1 MQIINKI
8 LQPRQKNGKGY
19 ESAKKI
25 KEMNKKEM
33 RDKID
38 RVKKLRSYSLKETD
52 NIDKTLEN

>member
-1 MQIINKI
+1 
-8 LQPRQKNGKGY
+8 
-19 ESAKKI
+19 
-25 KEMNKKEM
+25 MNKKEM